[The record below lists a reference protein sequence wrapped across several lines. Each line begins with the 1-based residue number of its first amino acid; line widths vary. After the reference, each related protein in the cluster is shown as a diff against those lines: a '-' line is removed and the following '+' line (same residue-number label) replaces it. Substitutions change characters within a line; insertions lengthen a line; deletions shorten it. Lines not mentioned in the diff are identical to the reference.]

1 MSRGFPEYGARISV
15 DKTLLS
21 FEYETGKQLAPVC
34 GANEQGDVGESILQA
49 NDCPLIISRFPLLWF
64 SDTNRNTRHYAGL
77 YKAPK
82 LL

>member
-21 FEYETGKQLAPVC
+21 FEYETGKQLAPIC

-49 NDCPLIISRFPLLWF
+49 TRLSTDHKQISLIVVF
-64 SDTNRNTRHYAGL
+64 
-77 YKAPK
+77 
-82 LL
+82 